1 MRMEV
6 NIKKDE
12 EEMDEKLQ
20 ALLMPVDTNI
30 RFDSVV
36 LSDENRQKYAQFINE
51 QKYADK
57 FLKYGLRPINRLLL
71 YGDSG
76 CGKTYSSKALSNELG
91 YKMLY
96 VDIGASLQ
104 QGNVSENISLVFK
117 YANKHKR
124 CMIFFDE
131 CDSIAWARDSKNAE
145 SGDIRRALN
154 GLFQQLDQM
163 DPSNIF
169 VSCTNLLPRLD
180 AAFERRFDMKMEF
193 RRPECDLR
201 ELMQK
206 FLFDD
211 FNLVDDVDNED
222 ANIINRRTQISYYG
236 VQIIVERNMKKAIM
250 ANTFDVKTSDIYKD
264 IAIQQGIKIRLNNE
278 YIESKGA

>member
-1 MRMEV
+1 MRDD
-6 NIKKDE
+6 ILE
-12 EEMDEKLQ
+12 ERVQE
-20 ALLMPVDTNI
+20 LLMKVDTNI
-30 RFDSVV
+30 SFKSVI
-36 LSDENRQKYAQFINE
+36 LSKENKEKYAQFMTE
-51 QKYADK
+51 QKFVDK
-57 FLKYGLRPINRLLL
+57 FEKYGLHPINRLLL

-96 VDIGASLQ
+96 VDIGKALQ
-104 QGNVSENISLVFK
+104 QGNISENISIVFE

-131 CDSIAWARDSKNAE
+131 CDSLAWSRDSKNAE

-169 VSCTNLLPRLD
+169 VACTNLLPRLD
-180 AAFERRFDMKMEF
+180 PAFERRFDMKMEF
-193 RRPECDLR
+193 RRPETSMK
-201 ELMQK
+201 ELMKK
-206 FLFDD
+206 FLFKD
-211 FNLVDDVDNED
+211 FELVDDVDPND
-222 ANIINRRTQISYYG
+222 AGIIDRRVQISYYE

-250 ANTFDVKTSDIYKD
+250 NNTLKVKTSDVYKD
-264 IAIQQGIKIRLNNE
+264 IAIQQRIKIRLGGE
-278 YIESKGA
+278 TVGLKGA